1 MTQMETQP
9 GDRSSVIVDPVTF
22 EVIRHRLWAINDDQA
37 MIAARLSGSPVVY
50 EALDFNAALMTGDGR
65 GLYSGIYI
73 IQHASTIDVFVRK
86 VIEEW
91 GAENMREGDMF
102 FSNDPWWGALHA
114 NDGILATPIFWEGEI
129 VSWAGIVMHD
139 NDVGSP
145 VPGSFVVGSEDRFG
159 EAPIFPP
166 IKMVENFELRSD
178 LERAYLRNHRT
189 PELNALN
196 LRARLA
202 SMRITH
208 RRIHE
213 LIEQY
218 GIEAFLASQEQIIDY
233 VERVV
238 RRRLTDMPDGTWSDQ
253 IYHDHDGRNDEL
265 YPMRCAITKTG
276 DRLIVDFTG
285 TSPQAPGAV
294 NCARPAMEG
303 AVLGVFL
310 TFLCYDLP
318 WAVDAGRRVIEIVS
332 QEGTIN
338 NALSPAGV
346 SMASIMATLS
356 TQDVVANAFAKMLMA
371 SDELR
376 AEAQA
381 CWSPGI
387 NCPVMAGLDR
397 HGEPFAHV
405 FMDCCGGGGGARTF
419 GDGVDSGGILH
430 SMSST
435 IPNAETTESRSPVLQ
450 VYRRERRDSGGH
462 GRWRGGAGIEFG
474 ILPHKNPVPIVS
486 VTLAS
491 GVSQPEGHG
500 LSGGTPASV
509 KSNVVY
515 RGSNVRDLF
524 AGGQIPDSTELLEAA
539 EVDVLAAKDHT
550 VLDDGDFLVT
560 VVNGGG
566 GFGDPL
572 RRDPELVVRDVRHGL
587 ISPEIART
595 IYGVALGDGAHDA
608 TATESARD
616 ELRATRLRDG
626 RPVAEGAGGGTL
638 DGGAVLHQV
647 ADTIEAVEVDGAR
660 SLRCTE
666 CHHRFGAYDEDH
678 KQGTLMRELPIT
690 ATSALNETG
699 RVDEI
704 VLREFACPGCG
715 TAVAMDVQLR
725 DEPVLAE
732 SSFGRKG

>member
-1 MTQMETQP
+1 MNL
-9 GDRSSVIVDPVTF
+9 DPVTF

-73 IQHASTIDVFVRK
+73 IHHAATIDVFVQK
-86 VIEEW
+86 VIAEW
-91 GAENMREGDMF
+91 GSQNMREGDMF

-114 NDGILATPIFWEGEI
+114 NDGILATPIYWQGEI
-129 VSWAGIVMHD
+129 VAWAGIVMHD

-159 EAPIFPP
+159 EAPLFPA
-166 IKMVENFELRSD
+166 IKMVEDFELRAD
-178 LERAYLRNHRT
+178 IERAYLRNHRT

-213 LIEQY
+213 LVEQY
-218 GIEAFLASQEQIIDY
+218 GLEAFQASQEEIIDY

-238 RRRLTDMPDGTWSDQ
+238 RKRLLAMPDGSWCDQ
-253 IYHDHDGRNDEL
+253 IYHDHDGRNAEL
-265 YPMRCAITKTG
+265 YPMRCKVTKTG
-276 DRLIVDFTG
+276 DRLVVDLTG
-285 TSPQAPGAV
+285 TAAQAPGAI

-318 WAVDAGRRVIEIVS
+318 WAVDAGRRIIEIVS
-332 QEGTIN
+332 QEGTLN
-338 NALSPAGV
+338 NATSPAGV
-346 SMASIMATLS
+346 SMASIMATIS
-356 TQDVVANAFAKMLMA
+356 TQDVVSNAFAKMLMA
-371 SDELR
+371 SEELGS
-376 AEAQA
+376 EAQA
-381 CWSPGI
+381 CWTPGI

-419 GDGVDSGGILH
+419 TDGIDTGGILH

-435 IPNAETTESRSPVLQ
+435 IPNVETTESRSPVLQ
-450 VYRRERRDSGGH
+450 VYRRERRDSAGH
-462 GRWRGGAGIEFG
+462 GRFRGGVGIEFG
-474 ILPHKNPVPIVS
+474 ILPHKNPIPIVS

-500 LSGGTPASV
+500 LSGGGPASA

-515 RGSNVRDLF
+515 RASNVRDLF
-524 AGGQIPDSTELLEAA
+524 AAGVIPDSTEGVTGREL
-539 EVDVLAAKDHT
+539 DVLQAKDQT
-550 VLDDGDFLVT
+550 LLDEGDFLVC
-560 VVNGGG
+560 VVPGGG
-566 GFGDPL
+566 GYGDPL
-572 RRDPELVVRDVRHGL
+572 RREPELVERDIRHGL
-587 ISPEIART
+587 LSAQIARE
-595 IYGVALGDGAHDA
+595 IYGVVLVEGTLDA
-608 TATESARD
+608 AASVRARD
-616 ELRATRLRDG
+616 EIRATRRREG
-626 RPVAEGAGGGTL
+626 RPVAAGAGGGTL
-638 DGGAVLHQV
+638 AGGEVVHRV
-647 ADTIEAVEVDGAR
+647 ADTVEAVDVDGVR
-660 SLRCTE
+660 SLRCTV
-666 CHHRFGAYDEDH
+666 CQHRFGDYGSDH
-678 KQGTLMRELPIT
+678 KQATLVRELPIT
-690 ATSALNETG
+690 AVSELNRLG

-704 VLREFACPGCG
+704 VLREFCCPGCG
-715 TAVAMDVQLR
+715 TSVAMDVQR
-725 DEPVLAE
+725 SDEPVLEE
-732 SSFGRKG
+732 SRFGTTR

>member
-1 MTQMETQP
+1 MTE
-9 GDRSSVIVDPVTF
+9 VAVDPVTF

-86 VIEEW
+86 VMEEW
-91 GAENMREGDMF
+91 GTENMREGDMF

-166 IKMVENFELRSD
+166 IKMAENFELRSD

-218 GIEAFLASQEQIIDY
+218 GIEAFRASQEQIIDY

-238 RRRLTDMPDGTWSDQ
+238 RRRLANMPDGTWSDQ
-253 IYHDHDGRNDEL
+253 IYHDHDGNNAEL
-265 YPMRCAITKTG
+265 YPMRCAITKVG
-276 DRLIVDFTG
+276 DRLVVDFTG
-285 TSPQAPGAV
+285 TAKQAPGAV

-332 QEGTIN
+332 EEGTIN
-338 NALSPAGV
+338 NAISPAGV

-356 TQDVVANAFAKMLMA
+356 TQDVVANAFAKMLM
-371 SDELR
+371 SSEELR
-376 AEAQA
+376 NEAQA

-419 GDGVDSGGILH
+419 GDGVDTGGILH

-435 IPNAETTESRSPVLQ
+435 IPNVETTESRSPVLQ

-462 GRWRGGAGIEFG
+462 GRWRGGVGIEFG

-509 KSNVVY
+509 KSNIVH
-515 RGSNVRDLF
+515 RASNVHELF
-524 AGGQIPDSTELLEAA
+524 ANGQIPDSAELVRGA
-539 EVDVLAAKDHT
+539 EVDVLQAKDHT
-550 VLDDGDFLVT
+550 VLADGDFLVT

-566 GFGDPL
+566 GYGDPL
-572 RRDPELVVRDVRHGL
+572 RRDPELVARDVRHGL
-587 ISPEIART
+587 VSADIARAV
-595 IYGVALGDGAHDA
+595 YGVVVDDGAADMAATDA
-608 TATESARD
+608 AR
-616 ELRATRLRDG
+616 EEIRATRLRDG
-626 RPVAEGAGGGTL
+626 RPVVDVAGGAATV
-638 DGGAVLHQV
+638 DGGPVLHQV
-647 ADTIEAVEVDGAR
+647 ADTIEAVDAAGGRA
-660 SLRCTE
+660 LRCTE
-666 CHHRFGAYDEDH
+666 CHRRLGDYGADY
-678 KQGTLMRELPIT
+678 KQATLVRELPIT
-690 ATSALNETG
+690 TTSELNATG

-704 VLREFACPGCG
+704 VLREFSCPGCG
-715 TAVAMDVQLR
+715 TAVAMDVQR
-725 DEPVLAE
+725 REEPVLAE
-732 SSFGRKG
+732 SRFGAEAQ

>member
-1 MTQMETQP
+1 M
-9 GDRSSVIVDPVTF
+9 SVTTTVDPVTF

-91 GAENMREGDMF
+91 GVENMREGDMF

-166 IKMVENFELRSD
+166 IKMAEDFELRPD

-218 GIEAFLASQEQIIDY
+218 GIDAFRASQEQIIDY

-238 RRRLTDMPDGTWSDQ
+238 RRRLSEMPDGTWSDQ
-253 IYHDHDGRNDEL
+253 IYHDHDGRNPEL
-265 YPMRCAITKTG
+265 YPMRCSVTKTG

-285 TSPQAPGAV
+285 TSAQAPGAV

-332 QEGTIN
+332 EEGTIN
-338 NALSPAGV
+338 NAISPAGV

-371 SDELR
+371 SGDLR
-376 AEAQA
+376 TEAQA

-419 GDGVDSGGILH
+419 TDGVDTGGILH

-462 GRWRGGAGIEFG
+462 GRWRGGVGIEFG
-474 ILPHKNPVPIVS
+474 ILPHKNPIPIVS

-509 KSNVVY
+509 KSNIVY
-515 RGSNVRDLF
+515 RGSNVRELF
-524 AGGQIPDSTELLEAA
+524 ARGEIPDTTEPLQASQ
-539 EVDVLAAKDHT
+539 VDVLQAKDHT
-550 VLDDGDFLVT
+550 QLADGDFLVT

-566 GFGDPL
+566 AYGDPL
-572 RRDPELVVRDVRHGL
+572 RRNPELVERDLRHGL
-587 ISPEIART
+587 VSPEVARDV
-595 IYGVALGDGAHDA
+595 YGVVVGGDGALDA
-608 TATESARD
+608 AATVARRH
-616 ELRATRLRDG
+616 ELREARRREG
-626 RPVAEGAGGGTL
+626 RPVADGAGGGTL
-638 DGGAVLHQV
+638 EGGRVLHAV
-647 ADTIEAVEVDGAR
+647 ADTVEAVEADGRRA
-660 SLRCTE
+660 LRCTE
-666 CHHRFGAYDEDH
+666 CHHRFGDYESDY
-678 KQGTLMRELPIT
+678 KQGALMRELPIT
-690 ATSALNETG
+690 ATSELNRTG
-699 RVDEI
+699 RTDEI
-704 VLREFACPGCG
+704 VLREFSCPGCG
-715 TAVAMDVQLR
+715 TAVAMDVQRR
-725 DEPVLAE
+725 DEPVLDE
-732 SSFGRKG
+732 SRFGASA